1 MEEIAYRDYVQ
12 INKEMDRV
20 YHEMAVRLGLSD
32 SALALLFTLW
42 EEGDGLT
49 PSQLYA
55 EWSLSKQT
63 GHSALA
69 WLEDRGLVRLEP
81 GRGDRRSKG
90 VSLTL
95 RGYDYA
101 QRTVAL
107 LGRAEEAAFGA
118 LTQEEQEA
126 LLTLTGKMLCKL
138 KEEMA
143 ECDLPAR
150 EDIL

>member
-81 GRGDRRSKG
+81 G
-90 VSLTL
+90 
-95 RGYDYA
+95 
-101 QRTVAL
+101 
-107 LGRAEEAAFGA
+107 
-118 LTQEEQEA
+118 
-126 LLTLTGKMLCKL
+126 
-138 KEEMA
+138 
-143 ECDLPAR
+143 
-150 EDIL
+150 